1 MNSFESPANQ
11 PKAMTDLVRIAEPTK
26 ETVERSKTVA
36 DNGIDVAADQVGGT
50 PTDGRIGS
58 MATIAAIRY
67 AVFVVEQGVDV
78 AIEWDDKE
86 TIAEHILLINNKQP
100 VGTARVRPVDGKA
113 LKCERIAVRPEDR
126 GAGWGEQ
133 LMQVCESIAHEH
145 GVTECILHAQ
155 QRVADFYRRQ
165 GYVVIGDPFEEAGI
179 PHVKMRLELS
189 S

>member
-1 MNSFESPANQ
+1 
-11 PKAMTDLVRIAEPTK
+11 MTELVRIAEPTE

-36 DNGIDVAADQVGGT
+36 DSGIDVAAEQAGGT
-50 PTDGRIGS
+50 LGDGGVGS

-86 TIAEHILLINNKQP
+86 TIAEHILLIGDERAI
-100 VGTARVRPVDGKA
+100 GTARVRPVDGDA
-113 LKCERIAVRPEDR
+113 LKCERIAVRSSVR
-126 GAGWGEQ
+126 GAGWGER
-133 LMQVCESIAHEH
+133 LMEVCESIAHEH

-155 QRVADFYRRQ
+155 QRVADFYKQQ

-179 PHVKMRLELS
+179 PHVKMRFELS

>member
-1 MNSFESPANQ
+1 MAEF
-11 PKAMTDLVRIAEPTK
+11 VRIAEPTE

-36 DNGIDVAADQVGGT
+36 DSGIDVAADQVGGT
-50 PTDGRIGS
+50 PTDGRIES

-67 AVFVVEQGVDV
+67 TVFVVEQGVDV

-86 TIAEHILLINNKQP
+86 TVAEHIFLINNKQP
-100 VGTARVRPVDGKA
+100 VGTARVRLVDGKA
-113 LKCERIAVRPEDR
+113 LKCDRIAMRPEYR

-165 GYVVIGDPFEEAGI
+165 GYVGGGDPFKQAGI

>member
-1 MNSFESPANQ
+1 
-11 PKAMTDLVRIAEPTK
+11 
-26 ETVERSKTVA
+26 
-36 DNGIDVAADQVGGT
+36 
-50 PTDGRIGS
+50 

-67 AVFVVEQGVDV
+67 TVFVVEQGVDV

-86 TIAEHILLINNKQP
+86 TVAEHILLINNKQP
-100 VGTARVRPVDGKA
+100 VGTARVRPVDDKA

-126 GAGWGEQ
+126 GAGLGEL
-133 LMQVCESIAHEH
+133 LMEVCESIAHEH

-155 QRVADFYRRQ
+155 QRVAEFYRRQ
-165 GYVVIGDPFEEAGI
+165 GYVVVGDPFEEAGI